1 MDAATELKYVRD
13 ELKRTTLKLEWYR
26 QEATNCSQK
35 LEAIRQVI
43 EQGSFLDLENQILNI
58 IKND

>member
-1 MDAATELKYVRD
+1 MEASRELKYVRE

-35 LEAIRQVI
+35 LEAI
-43 EQGSFLDLENQILNI
+43 SLDLENQILNI
-58 IKND
+58 INE

>member
-1 MDAATELKYVRD
+1 MEAAKELKYVRE

-26 QEATNCSQK
+26 QEATITAQK

-58 IKND
+58 INE